1 MKFNYKYGGIS
12 NVQNGIS
19 STNVNF
25 APDVLREPTFFVGT
39 LDKKIP
45 FREAISALHH
55 VVLADFNF
63 QPKDNTAYLA
73 WLKSQEEIWLA
84 DASVELSKLQ
94 LEIKNVRNQLHDLRK
109 EREKITKPYYKAQQ
123 KYFEHLYK
131 RDMAAW
137 YILDPVITVHPDQV
151 FSNVLVKMNPFMEN
165 YLVVTMFLKI

>member
-1 MKFNYKYGGIS
+1 MKFNYKYGGTS